1 MVAGSASFRM
11 PCTPAGAI
19 KLQNKMAEQVV
30 ARDDFGA
37 GGGSRIER
45 VCGVDVSY
53 GADGMAY
60 CAAVV
65 MDLHF
70 NIVLQ
75 ATTKSRVTQP
85 YIPGLFMLREAGP
98 VLRTLRFLGGDYD
111 IVMVDGHG
119 QLHPR
124 RCGLACL
131 VGVALDKP
139 AVGVAKSRLCGT
151 VKSDGSVE
159 LGGQVLGRV
168 VNGQYV
174 SVGHRISL
182 ATAVQLV
189 RRLSKGRVPEP
200 LRLADLLSKRK
211 RREESG
217 QGGGSGHSPRPRS

>member
-11 PCTPAGAI
+11 PRTPIGAV
-19 KLQNKMAEQVV
+19 KLQRRMAGQVV
-30 ARDDFGA
+30 ARDDFGV
-37 GGGSRIER
+37 GGKIEK

-65 MDLHF
+65 MDLDF
-70 NIVLQ
+70 NVISQ

-85 YIPGLFMLREAGP
+85 YIPGLFMLREASP
-98 VLRTLRFLGGDYD
+98 VLRTLRLLVDDYD
-111 IVMVDGHG
+111 LVMVDGHG

-131 VGVALDKP
+131 VGVVLDKP
-139 AVGVAKSRLCGT
+139 AVGVAKSRQCGT
-151 VKSDGSVE
+151 VKSNGSVE

-182 ATAVQLV
+182 ATAAQLV
-189 RRLSKGRVPEP
+189 DRLSKGRVPEP

-211 RREESG
+211 RREGSVR
-217 QGGGSGHSPRPRS
+217 GGNNSPRP